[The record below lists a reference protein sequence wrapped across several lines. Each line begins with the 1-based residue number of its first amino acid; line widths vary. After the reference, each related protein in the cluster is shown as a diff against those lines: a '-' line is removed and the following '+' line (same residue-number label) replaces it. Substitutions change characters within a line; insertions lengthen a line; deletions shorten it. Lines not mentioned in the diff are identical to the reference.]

1 MCLTIFPPIF
11 SSVQSLSRVW
21 LFVTPWTAAPQAS
34 LSITNSWSLPKLMSI
49 ELVMPW
55 SHLILCRPL
64 LLLPQSLPASES
76 FPMSQLFTS
85 GGQSIGVSA
94 LASVLPMNTQGS
106 YISSFWNA
114 DANASLG
121 LHGQSSHRRDSFPQA
136 SFLSFYT
143 IVERKE
149 VRFTGF
155 LCFIS
160 PTPSSLPCNHQ
171 SALGM
176 SLTVFFLV
184 LLFRFDT

>member
-1 MCLTIFPPIF
+1 MPIE
-11 SSVQSLSRVW
+11 S
-21 LFVTPWTAAPQAS
+21 
-34 LSITNSWSLPKLMSI
+34 
-49 ELVMPW
+49 EMPS
-55 SHLILCRPL
+55 SHLIHCRPL

-136 SFLSFYT
+136 SFLTFYT

-160 PTPSSLPCNHQ
+160 PTPNSLPCNHQ
-171 SALGM
+171 SALRM
-176 SLTVFFLV
+176 NLTVFFLV